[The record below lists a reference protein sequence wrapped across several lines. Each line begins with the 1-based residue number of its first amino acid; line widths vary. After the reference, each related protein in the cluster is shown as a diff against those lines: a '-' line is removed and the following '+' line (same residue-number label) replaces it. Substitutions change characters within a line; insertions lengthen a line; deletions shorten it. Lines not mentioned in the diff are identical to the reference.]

1 MAQLSRKQA
10 KDQIQIGA
18 QRKAHLIIIKQP
30 IRLQY
35 LILLRI
41 FQVKFVLKSNQLP
54 TYPLCSY
61 SRIVFTAEENPSAY
75 ESVKLHVPRMPSK
88 DYVLAGKSDL
98 TLAQEKKIQALV
110 GKIRPEI
117 RVLVAQMK
125 KSNVESGRGT
135 LVR

>member
-1 MAQLSRKQA
+1 MAQLSRKQG

-18 QRKAHLIIIKQP
+18 QRKAHLIIINQP

-35 LILLRI
+35 PILLRI

-54 TYPLCSY
+54 TYPLFSY

-75 ESVKLHVPRMPSK
+75 ESVQLHDPWMPSK
-88 DYVLAGKSDL
+88 DYVLAGKCDL

-110 GKIRPEI
+110 EKIRPQI
-117 RVLVAQMK
+117 PVLVAQMK
-125 KSNVESGRGT
+125 KSNVDRGCGT